1 MGMAV
6 FRGPG
11 EAAWSDCHGDGFL
24 SEIFQMLRKAEA
36 ERFDD
41 RFGDRGGTSLQQS
54 QALALA
60 VRGDDVPAIDD
71 RTTGS
76 AEMPKRTRLSMI
88 AIEERALR
96 AETDLN
102 RQAQLNK
109 VLEREMR
116 ALNSEHERVG
126 QRVKRLLTQLD
137 EAQI

>member
-41 RFGDRGGTSLQQS
+41 RFGDRG
-54 QALALA
+54 A

-96 AETDLN
+96 AETELN

-116 ALNSEHERVG
+116 ALKSEHERVG